1 MEAAKLLCE
10 YLADVRAEQSE
21 KNSKQESTAVTVLSL
36 PFYNGKLSPSS
47 TGQR

>member
-10 YLADVRAEQSE
+10 HPADVSAQQSE
-21 KNSKQESTAVTVLSL
+21 KNSKQDSTDMTVLSL

-47 TGQR
+47 TG